1 MISMFPQNADFP
13 DSQFQSSSFRAS
25 AFLRALGWSQ
35 FFASQL
41 DPAPGPALDPAN
53 DASPAAI
60 PGRVASA
67 NHGRFLVWT
76 EAGEVDAGV
85 SGALRDSSSA
95 QRGSGA
101 LWPAVGDWVLVRP
114 QDAVIDRVL
123 TRHTCVSRK
132 QPEREI
138 REQVLAANID
148 VLFIVSGLDRDY
160 NPRRIERFLVMANES
175 GARPVVLLNK
185 ADLAA
190 ELGLDLAETVAS
202 IQQVNASLTVLPISA
217 RSDENLDA
225 LSVLLAADP
234 DEPAKTAALIGSSG
248 VGKSTI
254 LNRLLG
260 DERQA
265 TAEVRASDSRGRH
278 TTTTRQLFRMP
289 ASAVNQSGW
298 LLMDLPGLREVQ
310 LWANSDKT
318 AAQPTQTLEAS
329 FDDIQALA
337 ENCRFRDCTHG
348 AEPGCAVTSAIL
360 DPARLANFQKM
371 QKELAHLER
380 KANPRIAKETR
391 AKWNA
396 IEKSAKSHPKRQ
408 N

>member
-1 MISMFPQNADFP
+1 MFLQNSSYP
-13 DSQFQSSSFRAS
+13 DSEFQSSSFQTS
-25 AFLRALGWSQ
+25 EFLQALGWSG
-35 FFASQL
+35 FFAAQL
-41 DPAPGPALDPAN
+41 DPALDATPDN
-53 DASPAAI
+53 TPAAV

-67 NHGRFLVWT
+67 NHGRFLIWT
-76 EAGEVDAGV
+76 EAGDVDAGV
-85 SGALRDSSSA
+85 SGALRN
-95 QRGSGA
+95 SGA
-101 LWPAVGDWVLVRP
+101 LWPAVGDWVVVRP
-114 QDAVIDRVL
+114 HDAVIDRVL

-185 ADLAA
+185 ADLA
-190 ELGLDLAETVAS
+190 ESLGLNLAEIVAS
-202 IQQVNASLTVLPISA
+202 VQQLSPAITVLPISA
-217 RSDENLDA
+217 KSDENLDA
-225 LSVLLAADP
+225 LPSQLGP
-234 DEPAKTAALIGSSG
+234 GQTAALIGSSG

-265 TAEVRASDSRGRH
+265 TGEVRASDSRGRH
-278 TTTTRQLFRMP
+278 TTTSRQLFRMP
-289 ASAVNQSGW
+289 ASAANQSGW

-310 LWANSDKT
+310 LWANPDKS
-318 AAQPTQTLEAS
+318 AGQPTQTLEAS

-337 ENCRFRDCTHG
+337 ASCRFRDCTHT
-348 AEPGCAVTSAIL
+348 AEPGCAVTSANL

-380 KANPRIAKETR
+380 KTSPRLAKETR

-396 IEKSAKSHPKRQ
+396 IEKSVRSHPKRDSS
-408 N
+408 

>member
-1 MISMFPQNADFP
+1 MISMLLQDIGW
-13 DSQFQSSSFRAS
+13 SSF
-25 AFLRALGWSQ
+25 FE
-35 FFASQL
+35 SQL
-41 DPAPGPALDPAN
+41 PAGLAG
-53 DASPAAI
+53 I

-76 EAGEVDAGV
+76 ETEGDGTGEVDASVTGT
-85 SGALRDSSSA
+85 LRK
-95 QRGSGA
+95 SGA
-101 LWPAVGDWVLVRP
+101 LWPAVGDWVVLRP
-114 QDAVIDRVL
+114 DAPVIDRVL
-123 TRHTCVSRK
+123 NRQTRLSRK
-132 QPEREI
+132 QPEREV

-185 ADLAA
+185 ADLTPQ
-190 ELGLDLAETVAS
+190 LDLDLDEIVAGV
-202 IQQVNASLTVLPISA
+202 QQMSMNLTVLPISA
-217 RSDENLDA
+217 RSDDNLSA
-225 LSVLLAADP
+225 LPAQLARGQ
-234 DEPAKTAALIGSSG
+234 TAALIGSSG

-260 DERQA
+260 DERQR
-265 TAEVRASDSRGRH
+265 TTEVRASDSRGRH

-289 ASAVNQSGW
+289 GGW

-310 LWANSDKT
+310 LWANPDQASTNTT
-318 AAQPTQTLEAS
+318 AGGSNLEAS

-337 ENCRFRDCTHG
+337 QNCRFRDCTHT
-348 AEPGCAVTSAIL
+348 AEPGCAVTSAAI
-360 DPARLANFQKM
+360 DPARLANYQKM

-380 KANPRIAKETR
+380 KTNPRSAKEIR

-396 IEKSAKSHPKRQ
+396 IEKLVRSHPKRDQ
-408 N
+408 S

>member
-1 MISMFPQNADFP
+1 MT
-13 DSQFQSSSFRAS
+13 
-25 AFLRALGWSQ
+25 LHTLGWSD
-35 FFASQL
+35 FFESQL
-41 DPAPGPALDPAN
+41 AAAPAG
-53 DASPAAI
+53 I

-76 EAGEVDAGV
+76 GIGKDGNSEKETGETETGEVDASVTG
-85 SGALRDSSSA
+85 SLRK
-95 QRGSGA
+95 SGA
-101 LWPAVGDWVLVRP
+101 LWPAVGDWVILRP
-114 QDAVIDRVL
+114 DAPVIDRVL
-123 TRHTCVSRK
+123 TRRTCLSRK

-190 ELGLDLAETVAS
+190 SLGLDLAEIVRS
-202 IQQVNASLTVLPISA
+202 VQQLSPGISVLPISA
-217 RSDENLDA
+217 LADHDLDA
-225 LSVLLAADP
+225 LPAQLAP
-234 DEPAKTAALIGSSG
+234 GQTAALIGSSG

-260 DERQA
+260 DERQRT
-265 TAEVRASDSRGRH
+265 TAVRPSDSRGRH

-289 ASAVNQSGW
+289 GGW

-310 LWANSDKT
+310 LWANPDAG
-318 AAQPTQTLEAS
+318 AAGVSGAGNLEAS

-337 ENCRFRDCTHG
+337 KSCRFRDCTHS
-348 AEPGCAVTSAIL
+348 AEPGCAVMAAAL
-360 DPARLANFQKM
+360 DPGRLANYQKM

-380 KANPRIAKETR
+380 KTNPRLAKETR
-391 AKWNA
+391 TKWNA
-396 IEKSAKSHPKRQ
+396 IEKSVRHHPKRDG
-408 N
+408 

>member
-1 MISMFPQNADFP
+1 MHFP
-13 DSQFQSSSFRAS
+13 AS
-25 AFLRALGWSQ
+25 ILHDLGWSS
-35 FFASQL
+35 FFDDQI
-41 DPAPGPALDPAN
+41 DPAVDG
-53 DASPAAI
+53 I

-76 EAGEVDAGV
+76 AAGDTASNETGIIEVDASVTG
-85 SGALRDSSSA
+85 SLRK
-95 QRGSGA
+95 SGA
-101 LWPAVGDWVLVRP
+101 LWPAVGDWVVLRP
-114 QDAVIDRVL
+114 GAPVIDRVL
-123 TRHTCVSRK
+123 NRHTKLSRK

-185 ADLAA
+185 ADLAE
-190 ELGLDLAETVAS
+190 ELSLDLAEIVAS
-202 IQQVNASLTVLPISA
+202 VQQLSPAITVLPISA
-217 RSDENLDA
+217 LSDDNLDA
-225 LSVLLAADP
+225 L
-234 DEPAKTAALIGSSG
+234 PAQLGPGQTAALIGSSG

-260 DERQA
+260 QNRQA
-265 TAEVRASDSRGRH
+265 TTEVRASDSRGRH

-289 ASAVNQSGW
+289 GNW

-310 LWANSDKT
+310 LWANTDSGT
-318 AAQPTQTLEAS
+318 AGVSGAGNLEAS

-337 ENCRFRDCTHG
+337 ENCRFRDCTHT
-348 AEPGCAVTSAIL
+348 AEPGCAVTAAKL
-360 DPARLANFQKM
+360 DPARLANYQKM

-380 KANPRIAKETR
+380 KANPRLAKETR

-396 IEKSAKSHPKRQ
+396 IEKSVRHHPKRSGS
-408 N
+408 

>member
-1 MISMFPQNADFP
+1 MELQD
-13 DSQFQSSSFRAS
+13 
-25 AFLRALGWSQ
+25 LGWSS

-41 DPAPGPALDPAN
+41 STLPAG
-53 DASPAAI
+53 I

-76 EAGEVDAGV
+76 GAADEGTGEVDASVTGV
-85 SGALRDSSSA
+85 LRK
-95 QRGSGA
+95 SGA
-101 LWPAVGDWVLVRP
+101 LWPAVGDWVLLRS
-114 QDAVIDRVL
+114 DAPVIDRVL
-123 TRHTCVSRK
+123 NRQTKLSRK

-138 REQVLAANID
+138 REQVLAANIN

-190 ELGLDLAETVAS
+190 QLDLDLAEMVAS
-202 IQQVNASLTVLPISA
+202 VKQMSPAITVLPISA

-225 LSVLLAADP
+225 I
-234 DEPAKTAALIGSSG
+234 PAQLGPGQTAALIGSSG

-265 TAEVRASDSRGRH
+265 TTAVRASDSRGRH

-289 ASAVNQSGW
+289 GGW

-310 LWANSDKT
+310 LWANADATT
-318 AAQPTQTLEAS
+318 AGADSNLEAS
-329 FDDIQALA
+329 FDDIQELA
-337 ENCRFRDCTHG
+337 QNCRFRDCTHS
-348 AEPGCAVTSAIL
+348 AEPGCAVTSAAIN
-360 DPARLANFQKM
+360 PARLANYQKM

-380 KANPRIAKETR
+380 KTNPRLAKETR

-396 IEKSAKSHPKRQ
+396 IEKSVRNHPKRDSTE
-408 N
+408 

>member
-1 MISMFPQNADFP
+1 MHLEQIGWNPF
-13 DSQFQSSSFRAS
+13 FQIQLSSLA
-25 AFLRALGWSQ
+25 
-35 FFASQL
+35 QL
-41 DPAPGPALDPAN
+41 PGAPAG
-53 DASPAAI
+53 I

-67 NHGRFLVWT
+67 NHGRFTVWT
-76 EAGEVDAGV
+76 SSDTEQPTEINAGV
-85 SGALRDSSSA
+85 GGLLR
-95 QRGSGA
+95 QPGV
-101 LWPAVGDWVLVRP
+101 LWPAVGDWVLLRP
-114 QDAVIDRVL
+114 DEAVIDHVL
-123 TRHTCVSRK
+123 VRQTCVSRK

-185 ADLAA
+185 ADLAPS
-190 ELGLDLAETVAS
+190 LNLDLAEVVAS
-202 IQQVNASLTVLPISA
+202 VQALSPAITVLPISA
-217 RSDENLDA
+217 KADSDLDA
-225 LSVLLAADP
+225 LPAQLLP
-234 DEPAKTAALIGSSG
+234 NQTAALIGSSG

-265 TAEVRASDSRGRH
+265 TNAVRDSDSRGRH

-289 ASAVNQSGW
+289 NNW

-310 LWANSDKT
+310 LWANPD
-318 AAQPTQTLEAS
+318 QPVQNLEAS

-337 ENCRFRDCTHG
+337 EDCRFRDCTHN
-348 AEPGCAVTSAIL
+348 AEPGCAVTSATI

-371 QKELAHLER
+371 QKELSYLER
-380 KANPRIAKETR
+380 KTNPRLAKETR

-396 IEKSAKSHPKRQ
+396 IEKSVRSHPKR
-408 N
+408 NSP

>member
-1 MISMFPQNADFP
+1 MIQMLLQDF
-13 DSQFQSSSFRAS
+13 
-25 AFLRALGWSQ
+25 GWSG
-35 FFASQL
+35 FFESQL
-41 DPAPGPALDPAN
+41 SAAPAGV
-53 DASPAAI
+53 

-76 EAGEVDAGV
+76 GSGEVDASVG
-85 SGALRDSSSA
+85 GLLRKP
-95 QRGSGA
+95 GA
-101 LWPAVGDWVLVRP
+101 LWPAVGDWVVLRND
-114 QDAVIDRVL
+114 DAVIDLVL
-123 TRHTCVSRK
+123 TRKTCVSRK

-185 ADLAA
+185 ADLAP
-190 ELGLDLAETVAS
+190 GLNLNLDEIVAS
-202 IQQVNASLTVLPISA
+202 VQQLSPAITVVPISA
-217 RSDENLDA
+217 LSDHNLDA
-225 LSVLLAADP
+225 LPSQLIP
-234 DEPAKTAALIGSSG
+234 GQTAALIGSSG

-260 DERQA
+260 DERQRT
-265 TAEVRASDSRGRH
+265 TAVRASDSRGRH

-289 ASAVNQSGW
+289 GGW

-310 LWANSDKT
+310 LWANPDQAT
-318 AAQPTQTLEAS
+318 AALDANLEAS
-329 FDDIQALA
+329 FDDIQNLA
-337 ENCRFRDCTHG
+337 ANCRFRDCTHN
-348 AEPGCAVTSAIL
+348 AEPGCAVTSANI
-360 DPARLANFQKM
+360 DPARLANYQKM

-380 KANPRIAKETR
+380 KTNPRLAKETR

-396 IEKSAKSHPKRQ
+396 IEKSVRNHPKRDIS
-408 N
+408 

>member
-1 MISMFPQNADFP
+1 MIPMQLQD
-13 DSQFQSSSFRAS
+13 
-25 AFLRALGWSQ
+25 LGWSG
-35 FFASQL
+35 FFESQL
-41 DPAPGPALDPAN
+41 AAMPAGT
-53 DASPAAI
+53 

-76 EAGEVDAGV
+76 AAAGDEAGQAGIAEVDASVTGV
-85 SGALRDSSSA
+85 LRK
-95 QRGSGA
+95 SGA
-101 LWPAVGDWVLVRP
+101 LWPAVGDWVVLRP
-114 QDAVIDRVL
+114 DAPVIDRVL
-123 TRHTCVSRK
+123 NRQTKLSRK
-132 QPEREI
+132 QPEREV

-160 NPRRIERFLVMANES
+160 NPRRIERFLVMAGES

-190 ELGLDLAETVAS
+190 ELALDLAEIVAS
-202 IQQVNASLTVLPISA
+202 VQQLGAGVTVVPISA
-217 RSDENLDA
+217 LSDENLDA
-225 LSVLLAADP
+225 L
-234 DEPAKTAALIGSSG
+234 PAQLGPGQTAALIGSSG

-265 TAEVRASDSRGRH
+265 TNAVRASDSRGRH

-289 ASAVNQSGW
+289 GGW

-310 LWANSDKT
+310 LWANPDQASAGVST
-318 AAQPTQTLEAS
+318 GAGSNLEAS

-337 ENCRFRDCTHG
+337 ESCRFRDCTHN
-348 AEPGCAVTSAIL
+348 AEPECAVTAAGL
-360 DPARLANFQKM
+360 DAGRLANYKKM

-380 KANPRIAKETR
+380 KTNPRLAKETR

-396 IEKSAKSHPKRQ
+396 IEKSVRHHPKRDL
-408 N
+408 